1 MSAVTH
7 AARANRMYMRATTN
21 ARSTGSFSLMIE
33 MAELMITAKLEVM
46 EERRHYGLYNTST
59 Q

>member
-1 MSAVTH
+1 MH

-33 MAELMITAKLEVM
+33 MAELIIMAKSEVM

-59 Q
+59 QQ